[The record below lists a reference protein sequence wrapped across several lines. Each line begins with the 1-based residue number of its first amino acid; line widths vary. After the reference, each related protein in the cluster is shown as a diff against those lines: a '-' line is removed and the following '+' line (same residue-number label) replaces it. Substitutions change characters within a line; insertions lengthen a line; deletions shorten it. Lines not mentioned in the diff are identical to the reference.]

1 MNLRMVLAAVLVL
14 GSSYPLAAD
23 QLRYDSARD
32 WRQWENLPLGAVEL
46 TTRGVIQ
53 PIRIEKGTDAVRD
66 LDKFGGGIRNA
77 GSNLNT
83 ARLAIDGDPAT
94 GWAPDPEAN
103 PDEWFIEIDLGRAV
117 SARSV
122 TLVFDA
128 QAAPFALFDLLLST
142 GEPETDFIA
151 APIEGSLVYR
161 TKERFKE
168 NARHRVTYLI
178 KEIDAEP
185 LQFIRFEPLLVV
197 PGARLAEV
205 EVETI
210 GDNIA
215 LGLLERG
222 GAVDVNINL
231 SSTDQQ
237 PLGKAR
243 ALFDGDLYEHW
254 AAGTASRG
262 QNDILAHI
270 VLDLGAVY
278 WVNQTRIIGG
288 VVVRSGFGGGI
299 TTRHYVS
306 RRRWGFRFY
315 EFMTSD
321 GSLSPDGT
329 RLWTKHFSGASPG
342 NQTSNARDARMA
354 ALFLREV
361 GALELV
367 ETNGQYWVI
376 TIAAERGVSLA
387 DRRSLV
393 EAALT
398 RHKKQQANLAYLEQL
413 TNQYAVQLDTAA
425 LRQVA
430 AGTTQPEV
438 RLVRSATG
446 DWSTADYQQALVRL
460 GAGAEPLP
468 ADVSALGFK
477 VTRAFVAD
485 QILPQEARKH
495 GLSAE
500 LEPRRAKVREQKLIQ
515 ALWER
520 EIFAHIQIDPAQV
533 RAFYEANAQRYA
545 GSGASGREL
554 QAQVARDLRDAQA
567 APLFDRYIE
576 QLREKY
582 AAVVAVEGGQFGEFV
597 SRRRQAANPVEL

>member
-1 MNLRMVLAAVLVL
+1 M
-14 GSSYPLAAD
+14 
-23 QLRYDSARD
+23 
-32 WRQWENLPLGAVEL
+32 EL
-46 TTRGVIQ
+46 LKPQ
-53 PIRIEKGTDAVRD
+53 
-66 LDKFGGGIRNA
+66 
-77 GSNLNT
+77 T
-83 ARLAIDGDPAT
+83 A
-94 GWAPDPEAN
+94 
-103 PDEWFIEIDLGRAV
+103 
-117 SARSV
+117 
-122 TLVFDA
+122 
-128 QAAPFALFDLLLST
+128 LL
-142 GEPETDFIA
+142 
-151 APIEGSLVYR
+151 
-161 TKERFKE
+161 
-168 NARHRVTYLI
+168 
-178 KEIDAEP
+178 
-185 LQFIRFEPLLVV
+185 
-197 PGARLAEV
+197 
-205 EVETI
+205 
-210 GDNIA
+210 A
-215 LGLLERG
+215 LGLWACADAPPESASAVLARVGEAEISERDFAAALEKLPAGSEAQPLADWRRQFQALIDKELLLLEARAQG
-222 GAVDVNINL
+222 LDEAVAGAVAAWERKELVE
-231 SSTDQQ
+231 
-237 PLGKAR
+237 
-243 ALFDGDLYEHW
+243 ALLVREM
-254 AAGTASRG
+254 SE
-262 QNDILAHI
+262 QLAYAETE
-270 VLDLGAVY
+270 LA
-278 WVNQTRIIGG
+278 
-288 VVVRSGFGGGI
+288 
-299 TTRHYVS
+299 
-306 RRRWGFRFY
+306 
-315 EFMTSD
+315 EF
-321 GSLSPDGT
+321 
-329 RLWTKHFSGASPG
+329 FAESGAGREIRLRRLPVRERAAAMEMLKKAQDGVDLPG
-342 NQTSNARDARMA
+342 EWSASGWLNALNAGDARMA

-361 GALELV
+361 GAVELV

-376 TIAAERGVSLA
+376 TIAAEREVSLA
-387 DRRSLV
+387 DRRPLA
-393 EAALT
+393 EKTLT

-460 GAGAEPLP
+460 GAGTEPLP

-500 LEPRRAKVREQKLIQ
+500 LESRRAKVREQKLIQ

-520 EIFAHIQIDPAQV
+520 DIFAHIQIDPAQV